1 MLSLFPEATYTIVD
15 IEPAL
20 TISRWYLSELFG
32 ADRLRFLSPQE
43 ALKLADGSIDLAL
56 TISSLQEMT
65 PAQVAEYLAMFDRT
79 AQGGVVYLKQWRT
92 WLNPVDRVE
101 LTFEKYPI
109 PERWTLEF
117 KERAPVQTNFT
128 QAAWVVP
135 GDR

>member
-1 MLSLFPEATYTIVD
+1 
-15 IEPAL
+15 
-20 TISRWYLSELFG
+20 
-32 ADRLRFLSPQE
+32 
-43 ALKLADGSIDLAL
+43 
-56 TISSLQEMT
+56 MT